1 MNLYEA
7 IFVRKSVRN
16 YCFDTLPPQTLDK
29 IWEHYKEMPALFS
42 GIGVDMAILDNR
54 KGQERMLSMFSV
66 KAPYYMAF
74 YSEESERYLMNVGY
88 IMEQMVLYLCSIGLG
103 TCFIGSNRV
112 KKAELE
118 KNGKRLVGI
127 VAFGKSHGSHTRRQS
142 EAKRLPLEDLCVFK
156 EVPRQWMTQMLE
168 AARLSPSS
176 MNSQPWRFV
185 VYDNRIHIFS
195 KKHSVEKLRKW
206 DEVNFGIMFANMMVA
221 AEELWLD
228 VDLIRLGDIS
238 QKNFSNNQYVLSAIL
253 KAYGGGR
260 TTSGVIGRA
269 RRHCGAAG
277 EKKRAELVAQEVH
290 GKMGTNAIRQKSDD
304 FSAQCVLK
312 SGVVHQISSH
322 FLAHILHSQFLPSF
336 SMPLHR
342 SVCPPMTPK
351 V

>member
-118 KNGKRLVGI
+118 KSKETAAG
-127 VAFGKSHGSHTRRQS
+127 GS
-142 EAKRLPLEDLCVFK
+142 LCVQ
-156 EVPRQWMTQMLE
+156 R
-168 AARLSPSS
+168 
-176 MNSQPWRFV
+176 
-185 VYDNRIHIFS
+185 
-195 KKHSVEKLRKW
+195 
-206 DEVNFGIMFANMMVA
+206 
-221 AEELWLD
+221 
-228 VDLIRLGDIS
+228 
-238 QKNFSNNQYVLSAIL
+238 
-253 KAYGGGR
+253 
-260 TTSGVIGRA
+260 
-269 RRHCGAAG
+269 GAAAVDDADAGSG
-277 EKKRAELVAQEVH
+277 ETVAIQYEQPAVE
-290 GKMGTNAIRQKSDD
+290 I
-304 FSAQCVLK
+304 C
-312 SGVVHQISSH
+312 GV
-322 FLAHILHSQFLPSF
+322 
-336 SMPLHR
+336 
-342 SVCPPMTPK
+342 
-351 V
+351 

>member
-156 EVPRQWMTQMLE
+156 EVPRAGARPAVLRGLAVTGGVITSAGLVL
-168 AARLSPSS
+168 AATFAALFVIPLVF
-176 MNSQPWRFV
+176 MAQIAFMVAFGVLLDTFV
-185 VYDNRIHIFS
+185 VRALLVSGLAF
-195 KKHSVEKLRKW
+195 
-206 DEVNFGIMFANMMVA
+206 
-221 AEELWLD
+221 
-228 VDLIRLGDIS
+228 DL
-238 QKNFSNNQYVLSAIL
+238 
-253 KAYGGGR
+253 
-260 TTSGVIGRA
+260 GRA
-269 RRHCGAAG
+269 SWWPSRFADRPPRRAKLG
-277 EKKRAELVAQEVH
+277 
-290 GKMGTNAIRQKSDD
+290 S
-304 FSAQCVLK
+304 
-312 SGVVHQISSH
+312 
-322 FLAHILHSQFLPSF
+322 
-336 SMPLHR
+336 
-342 SVCPPMTPK
+342 
-351 V
+351 

>member
-206 DEVNFGIMFANMMVA
+206 DEVNFGIVCKYDGGSRGAVA
-221 AEELWLD
+221 
-228 VDLIRLGDIS
+228 G
-238 QKNFSNNQYVLSAIL
+238 
-253 KAYGGGR
+253 
-260 TTSGVIGRA
+260 
-269 RRHCGAAG
+269 C
-277 EKKRAELVAQEVH
+277 
-290 GKMGTNAIRQKSDD
+290 
-304 FSAQCVLK
+304 
-312 SGVVHQISSH
+312 
-322 FLAHILHSQFLPSF
+322 
-336 SMPLHR
+336 
-342 SVCPPMTPK
+342 
-351 V
+351 